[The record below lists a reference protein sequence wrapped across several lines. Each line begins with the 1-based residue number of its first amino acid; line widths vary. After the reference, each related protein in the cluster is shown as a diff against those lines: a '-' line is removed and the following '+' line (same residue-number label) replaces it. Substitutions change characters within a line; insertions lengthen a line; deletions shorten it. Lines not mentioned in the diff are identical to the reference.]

1 MLGLTIAMAITI
13 AVMAVIMAVTA
24 AAAAAN
30 RPQRLV
36 AAAKLAVIP
45 GDDARGED
53 SQHELPPA
61 AVAPSLAPVPVT

>member
-1 MLGLTIAMAITI
+1 MAITM
-13 AVMAVIMAVTA
+13 AVRAVIMAVT
-24 AAAAAN
+24 AAAAN

-36 AAAKLAVIP
+36 AAAELAVIP

-61 AVAPSLAPVPVT
+61 AVAPLVAPVPVT

>member
-1 MLGLTIAMAITI
+1 MAITM

-24 AAAAAN
+24 AAAN

-36 AAAKLAVIP
+36 AAAELAVIP

-61 AVAPSLAPVPVT
+61 AVAPLVAPVPVT